1 MTGHGCN
8 SHQLHHFNNKK
19 KKLRRRR
26 HNRPKP
32 KVQVKDRLRVN
43 DQILVPEVI
52 VIDLNGENHGLMEI
66 SAAIALAQ
74 EQEADLVE
82 VSPLAKPPVCKI
94 TDYGKLQYRQAKQ
107 EQQAKAKQ
115 KKVDIKGIRIGFR
128 TDTHDLLFK
137 KSQAEKF
144 LTKGQKVRIE
154 IVLRGREKAMLDKA
168 RENLNVFLKTI
179 AVPYRFEEEVKRGPM
194 GFNAMIVPE

>member
-1 MTGHGCN
+1 M
-8 SHQLHHFNNKK
+8 
-19 KKLRRRR
+19 RRRR

-32 KVQVKDRLRVN
+32 KVQVKEHLRTN
-43 DQILVPEVI
+43 QQILSPQVM
-52 VIDLNGENHGLMEI
+52 VIDLNGENRGVMDT
-66 SAAIALAQ
+66 AAALALAQ

-115 KKVDIKGIRIGFR
+115 KKVEIKGIRIGFR
-128 TDTHDLLFK
+128 TDKHDLHFK

-144 LTKGQKVRIE
+144 LAKGNKVRIE
-154 IVLRGREKAMLDKA
+154 IVLRGREKAMQDKA
-168 RENLNVFLKTI
+168 RENLAQFI
-179 AVPYRFEEEVKRGPM
+179 ASIAIPHRFEEEVKRGPM

>member
-115 KKVDIKGIRIGFR
+115 KKIDIKGIRIGFR